1 MLGRLEGYRIFNQVT
16 VQGSFSKAANTLFM
30 SQPAVSQ
37 AIASL
42 ESELGVRL
50 FTRTRKGVVLT
61 EEGRLL
67 FQHVNPGIN
76 LIING
81 EKRVLDSKNLIE
93 GHLKLGVG
101 DTISRYYLLQH
112 LESFNKSHPA
122 IKMKIINRTTSELG
136 DLVKSGDIDLAVINL
151 PLEDS
156 TLEIQPIQKVRDI
169 FVAGRRYLALK
180 GTKLSLSEVSS
191 LPLIMLD
198 STSRSR
204 QYVESFFRSN
214 GIDLNPEIEL
224 GSHDLLLQFA
234 RIGLGVSCVVK
245 EYSEEFLQSEGLFSL
260 ELIENIPER
269 SIGVCRLR
277 GVEPSPAA
285 KKFIEII
292 LSITKM

>member
-1 MLGRLEGYRIFNQVT
+1 MLGKLEGYRIFNQVA
-16 VQGSFSKAANTLFM
+16 VLGSFTKAANTLFM

-37 AIASL
+37 AIAAL

-61 EEGRLL
+61 EEGKVL

-76 LIING
+76 LIVNG
-81 EKRVLDSKNLIE
+81 EKRVQDSKNLME

-101 DTISRYYLLQH
+101 DTISRYFLLQY
-112 LESFNKSHPA
+112 LESFNKSFPS

-136 DLVKSGDIDLAVINL
+136 ELVKSGDIDLAIINL
-151 PLEDS
+151 PLEDNS
-156 TLEIQPIQKVRDI
+156 MEIEPIQKVRDI
-169 FVAGRRYLALK
+169 FVAGDRYSALK
-180 GTKLSLSEVSS
+180 EIKLSLPEVSS

-198 STSRSR
+198 SSSRSR
-204 QYVESFFRSN
+204 QYVENFFRSK
-214 GIDLNPEIEL
+214 GIVINPEIEL

-234 RIGLGVSCVVK
+234 RIGLGVSCVVR
-245 EYSEEFLQSEGLFSL
+245 EYSEEFLKSEGLFQL
-260 ELIENIPER
+260 ELTENIPER

-285 KKFIEII
+285 RKFIEII
-292 LSITKM
+292 LTTSKM

>member
-1 MLGRLEGYRIFNQVT
+1 MLGRLEGYRIFNQVA
-16 VQGSFSKAANTLFM
+16 VLGSFSKAANTLFM

-81 EKRVLDSKNLIE
+81 EKRVQDSKNLIE

-101 DTISRYYLLQH
+101 DTISRYYLLKH

-292 LSITKM
+292 LSISKM

>member
-1 MLGRLEGYRIFNQVT
+1 MSGRLEGYRIFNQVA

-180 GTKLSLSEVSS
+180 GTKLSLSEVST

-269 SIGVCRLR
+269 SIGVCRLK

-292 LSITKM
+292 LSISKM

>member
-1 MLGRLEGYRIFNQVT
+1 MLGKLEGYRIFNQVA
-16 VQGSFSKAANTLFM
+16 VLGSFTKAANTLFM

-37 AIASL
+37 SIAAL

-61 EEGRLL
+61 EEGKLL

-81 EKRVLDSKNLIE
+81 EKRVQDSKNLME

-101 DTISRYYLLQH
+101 DTISRYFLLPY
-112 LESFNKSHPA
+112 LESFNKSFPS
-122 IKMKIINRTTSELG
+122 IKIKIINRTTSELG
-136 DLVKSGDIDLAVINL
+136 ELVKSGDIDLAVINL
-151 PLEDS
+151 PLEDNS
-156 TLEIQPIQKVRDI
+156 LEIEPIQKVKDI
-169 FVAGRRYLALK
+169 FVAGNRYSALK
-180 GTKLSLSEVSS
+180 ERKLSLSEVSS

-198 STSRSR
+198 SSSRSR
-204 QYVESFFRSN
+204 QYVEDFFRSK
-214 GIDLNPEIEL
+214 GVDINPEIEL

-234 RIGLGVSCVVK
+234 RIGLGVSCVVR
-245 EYSEEFLQSEGLFSL
+245 EYSEEFLKSEGLFQL

-285 KKFIEII
+285 RKFIEII
-292 LSITKM
+292 LSTSKM